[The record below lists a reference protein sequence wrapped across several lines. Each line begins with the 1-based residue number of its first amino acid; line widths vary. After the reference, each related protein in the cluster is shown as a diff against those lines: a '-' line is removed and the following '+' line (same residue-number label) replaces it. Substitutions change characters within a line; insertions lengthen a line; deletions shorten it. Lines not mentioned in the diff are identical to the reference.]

1 MMRTAHFFT
10 LMIAAVSMAAC
21 QSAGG
26 GGTPNPTQPVVDG
39 SGNTAP
45 PSNFILTDISYS
57 HPSRYSDTGID
68 SVDQTFAVAATTMRL
83 GVAANGALSLTESVR
98 GSFDDGNTMF
108 YDRDAETFTF
118 DISSGDVTLT
128 ETFRNVIL
136 TIPDAETTPWEFS
149 NEAIVIS
156 SRPDLFGFGA
166 EYDGNPSAVNSYL
179 IGLEDSDDEDAQ
191 ELLSDIQ
198 DNVERYLSDRDFFSY
213 VSNGIR
219 YSHLRLDNFATTTNY
234 TSLGIWLDET
244 DPTELNYGVAVFG
257 LPTPRYEVPRT
268 GTASYAAAMAG
279 HILQNNNTQFLT
291 GAINFDFDF
300 GAQTMAFTMDAD
312 IAETGINGRTDYF
325 DYDTFTGSG
334 NIYVD
339 TFFGD
344 FVSDSDD
351 SIIGELE
358 GGFFGADADEVAG
371 TFVFGNENVH
381 GIGGFVGSNPDATSQ
396 Q

>member
-1 MMRTAHFFT
+1 MMRTAHFFA

-26 GGTPNPTQPVVDG
+26 GGTPTPTLPVLDG
-39 SGNTAP
+39 SGNVAP
-45 PSNFILTDISYS
+45 PSNFILTDISYA
-57 HPSRYSDTGID
+57 HPSNGDG
-68 SVDQTFAVAATTMRL
+68 VDQTFAVAATTMRL
-83 GVAANGALSLTESVR
+83 GVSQNGALSLRESVR
-98 GSFDDGNTMF
+98 GSFADGNTMS
-108 YDRDAETFTF
+108 YDKDMQTFTF
-118 DISSGDVTLT
+118 DISSGDVTLS

-136 TIPDAETTPWEFS
+136 SIPDAETTGWEYS
-149 NEAIVIS
+149 DEAIVIS

-166 EYDGNPSAVNSYL
+166 DFDGNPAAVDGFL
-179 IGLEDSDDEDAQ
+179 IGLEDSEEEEDQ
-191 ELLSDIQ
+191 ERLTNLQ
-198 DNVERYLSDRDFFSY
+198 DRVADYLSDRDFFTY
-213 VSNGIR
+213 ESNGVI
-219 YSHLRLDNFATTTNY
+219 YSHLRLNNFATTTNY
-234 TSLGIWLDET
+234 TSLGIWYDQTAADEAS
-244 DPTELNYGVAVFG
+244 YGVAVFG

-291 GAINFDFDF
+291 GSINFDFDF
-300 GAQTMAFTMDAD
+300 TAQTMAFTMDAD

-334 NIYVD
+334 NVYVD
-339 TFFGD
+339 TFLGD

-358 GGFFGADADEVAG
+358 GAFFGADADEVAG

>member
-1 MMRTAHFFT
+1 MMRTANIFT
-10 LMIAAVSMAAC
+10 LIIAAVSMAAC

-26 GGTPNPTQPVVDG
+26 GGTPNPTLPVVDS
-39 SGNTAP
+39 SGNVAP
-45 PSNFILTDISYS
+45 PSNFILTDISYA
-57 HPSRYSDTGID
+57 HPSNGDG
-68 SVDQTFAVAATTMRL
+68 VDQTFAVAATTMRL
-83 GVAANGALSLTESVR
+83 GVSANGALSLREAVR
-98 GSFDDGNTMF
+98 GSFADGNTMF
-108 YDRDAETFTF
+108 YDKDMQTFTF
-118 DISSGDVTLT
+118 DITSGGVSMS

-136 TIPDAETTPWEFS
+136 SMPDTDTTGWEYS

-166 EYDGNPSAVNSYL
+166 EYDGNPGAVDSYL
-179 IGLEDSDDEDAQ
+179 LGLEDSEDEADQ
-191 ELLSDIQ
+191 ERLSALEESVD
-198 DNVERYLSDRDFFSY
+198 RYLSDRDFFTY
-213 VSNGIR
+213 ESNGVI
-219 YSHLRLDNFATTTNY
+219 YSHLRLNNFATTTNY
-234 TSLGIWLDET
+234 TSLGIWYDQTQPDEF
-244 DPTELNYGVAVFG
+244 NYGVAVFG

-291 GAINFDFDF
+291 GSINFDFDF
-300 GAQTMAFTMDAD
+300 TAQTMAFTMDAD

-334 NIYVD
+334 NVYVD
-339 TFFGD
+339 KFFGD
-344 FVSDSDD
+344 FISDSDD

-371 TFVFGNENVH
+371 TFIFGNENVQ